1 MARLKKQLLLMAF
14 ILVCVIY
21 GMDTSNLIKT
31 DEFLELDNYNRI
43 NRKAT
48 IELET
53 NKQCLMSKFN
63 DKLEEN
69 PIYCT
74 HCAQRYD
81 VTKVFTVDSKNKAC
95 LKCIMERYP
104 ETHAVF
110 CNTYNSINLA
120 RFYDKPHK
128 DGYIPAQFIAN
139 TLFCALSICIYE
151 DPYYYFKRFNE
162 NSNRG
167 EVNAVDRAGATTRAI
182 LPFFFGLNAILTIVH
197 AFTKY
202 SERLKECP
210 FSIIPTKGA
219 GFQLFLSSL
228 ASIFYWV
235 GDQRSIVGD
244 CILIYGCV
252 DQLLLWTGQNI
263 GVKLHDPSYVNDW
276 EFGIQKGLMNCKG
289 QQIPQNVLANAWVQ
303 GSKWGVKKPL
313 FAFAQI
319 FLFLNFVSSIT
330 LCPYFNNTDEI
341 GISNNTLGN
350 LLIIVDIMC
359 WVFIVFGVFV
369 STFAYDA
376 AQGPVL
382 SMNVLTRIAVV
393 AVFAGLDTFELSTK
407 MALNFG
413 SIVALIG
420 GFVVPWEKMFE
431 SVTTCLAKK
440 KKKRMMSRN

>member
-1 MARLKKQLLLMAF
+1 MLSFATPITALTSPDFMTNPTKMAIYLLNLSPILYSVRYLFASTKTLTIISNGLTRIQTAEKSMQLIVPELLLEQS
-14 ILVCVIY
+14 Y
-21 GMDTSNLIKT
+21 
-31 DEFLELDNYNRI
+31 
-43 NRKAT
+43 
-48 IELET
+48 
-53 NKQCLMSKFN
+53 
-63 DKLEEN
+63 
-69 PIYCT
+69 
-74 HCAQRYD
+74 H
-81 VTKVFTVDSKNKAC
+81 
-95 LKCIMERYP
+95 
-104 ETHAVF
+104 
-110 CNTYNSINLA
+110 
-120 RFYDKPHK
+120 
-128 DGYIPAQFIAN
+128 
-139 TLFCALSICIYE
+139 
-151 DPYYYFKRFNE
+151 
-162 NSNRG
+162 
-167 EVNAVDRAGATTRAI
+167 
-182 LPFFFGLNAILTIVH
+182 FFFGINAILTIVH

-228 ASIFYWV
+228 ASIFYWG

-244 CILIYGCV
+244 CVLIYGCV

-440 KKKRMMSRN
+440 KKKE